1 MSGGRG
7 HVIKPKNEV
16 PRLIIIVFALAGLV
30 AILTM
35 ISFFAPGVVDFFFQ
49 DEPLINDNRTWIT
62 SQWTQTERRDEEF
75 ASLIAILEDN
85 GITQVYVQTHIWRP
99 DTGELAQLPFSRTFL
114 SRIKRD
120 SVILNVYAWLTVD
133 QSQLFDSNAREQITQ
148 AARIAAREDG
158 FDGIHLQARFVP
170 DNSEDF
176 MTLLRDLHASM
187 GPRVP
192 LSITVPPDRTP
203 TDPDV
208 PPSPGVDDALTWSQD
223 FKRRVALNV
232 NEMALMGHASGLESV
247 EDYENWLAYQ
257 VATYAQIID
266 GLDIPMALIVA
277 LPTYEAELGHN
288 PEVENVESALN
299 GISEGILRARGAG
312 NEVDGVGLYPWEDTD
327 LHELDAYWAGW
338 AAERR

>member
-30 AILTM
+30 AVLTM
-35 ISFFAPGVVDFFFQ
+35 ISLFAPGVVDFIFPEEELF
-49 DEPLINDNRTWIT
+49 NDNRTWLTRI
-62 SQWTQTERRDEEF
+62 WTQSERRDEEF
-75 ASLIAILEDN
+75 TSLIAILEDN

-99 DTGELAQLPFSRTFL
+99 DTGELTEFPFSQTFL

-120 SVILNVYAWLTVD
+120 SALIEVYAWMNIN
-133 QSQLFDSNAREQITQ
+133 QAQLFDEATRDQVTEAARVAAREQ
-148 AARIAAREDG
+148 G
-158 FDGIHLQARFVP
+158 FDGIHIQASFVP

-176 MTLLRDLHASM
+176 MTLLRDLRAVM

-208 PPSPGVDDALTWSQD
+208 PSSPGVDDSLTWSQD

-232 NEMALMGHASGLESV
+232 NEMVLMGHASGLTSV

-266 GLDIPMALIVA
+266 GLDIPMRYIVA
-277 LPTYEAELGHN
+277 LPTYEAELGHD
-288 PEVENVESALN
+288 PEVENVETALN
-299 GISEGILRARGAG
+299 GIAEGVLRARSAG
-312 NEVDGVGLYPWEDTD
+312 SEVDGVGLYPWEDTD

-338 AAERR
+338 ASERR